1 MNKYRK
7 KLDKMRKR
15 MNENKN
21 QQRKNGHLVNIHSFL
36 LLESERCCRHG

>member
-7 KLDKMRKR
+7 NDKMRKR

-21 QQRKNGHLVNIHSFL
+21 QQRKKGHSVKLQGFL
-36 LLESERCCRHG
+36 LLESKIYCRHE